1 MMYVHILGSKKTT
14 TDTSNN
20 MSSEETIRIKRLI
33 TEAIDEDRSKEEV
46 FDIFIDAGILTKK
59 GNLKAPY
66 KEIYIPYE
74 E

>member
-1 MMYVHILGSKKTT
+1 
-14 TDTSNN
+14 